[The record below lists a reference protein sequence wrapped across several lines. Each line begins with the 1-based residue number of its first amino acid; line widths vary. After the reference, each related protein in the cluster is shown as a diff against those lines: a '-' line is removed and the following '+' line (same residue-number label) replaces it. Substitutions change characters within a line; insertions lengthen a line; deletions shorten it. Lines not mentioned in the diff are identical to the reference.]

1 MSKSLKENKIENYY
15 LLNYKWIQEYIKLHQ
30 IEKIY
35 KYLKD
40 NKLIESYINKE
51 IEDKILEN
59 NFNINEIIY
68 NLDQNLLKNI
78 SKPNNYIN
86 DLYKNES
93 YKADYSYKT
102 KSKLKKEY
110 LIYYNDFYL
119 ISPETKNSF
128 SKESTSNN
136 IKFNIDSFST
146 FLGDNKIFLIVQTNY
161 SNIIEIGYL
170 NNENVFEPTKFLD
183 HKHDNELKSNI
194 KLLLSNGY
202 NQYQNYYLM
211 FNDDYISPIFDQNNN
226 RIGQAFRYDKNIDDY
241 SKYISRE
248 EKMKS
253 LIHLIS

>member
-1 MSKSLKENKIENYY
+1 MSNNGINKFESDFKENFDKTNNYIDFIKPKEEENRDKVKRNNFILSKQFKFNKNFNNININEFMNGPKIKLIKEKEKKKKNLQSLKNIISLMIDSEIIKRKMSKSLKENKIENYY

-59 NFNINEIIY
+59 NFNINEIIF

-78 SKPNNYIN
+78 SKPNNYIK
-86 DLYKNES
+86 DLYINVS

-136 IKFNIDSFST
+136 IKFDID
-146 FLGDNKIFLIVQTNY
+146 Y
-161 SNIIEIGYL
+161 
-170 NNENVFEPTKFLD
+170 
-183 HKHDNELKSNI
+183 
-194 KLLLSNGY
+194 
-202 NQYQNYYLM
+202 
-211 FNDDYISPIFDQNNN
+211 
-226 RIGQAFRYDKNIDDY
+226 
-241 SKYISRE
+241 
-248 EKMKS
+248 
-253 LIHLIS
+253 IHLIKVI